1 MLKKVKWVLVA
12 LAVLFIALQFVR
24 PARTNPLVDESK
36 TVQANTQMTP
46 QVNAILER
54 SCRDCHSNKT
64 VWPWYTNV
72 SPVSWFV
79 ANHVEEGRRD
89 MNFSEWAKYDRRRR
103 DAYLDLICDMVSKGM
118 MPLSSYTR
126 IHQQAKISTDDA
138 RAICEW
144 TEAERQRLRQTSL

>member
-1 MLKKVKWVLVA
+1 MLKKLKWVLIA

-46 QVNAILER
+46 QVNAIIER

-64 VWPWYTNV
+64 EWPWYSNV

-79 ANHVEEGRRD
+79 AGHVEEGRRD
-89 MNFSEWAKYDRRRR
+89 MNFSEWAQYDQHRRE
-103 DAYLDLICDMVSKGM
+103 AYLDLICEMVSKGM

-126 IHQQAKISTDDA
+126 IHHQSKLSTDDA
-138 RAICEW
+138 RTICEW
-144 TEAERQRLRQTSL
+144 TEAERQRLKKQG